1 MHKKIFYLHVII
13 NAKQDGCE
21 STLAGIES
29 QVFVLKCENICTGP
43 ATGEEYVLCWYL
55 WKLTWYSAL

>member
-1 MHKKIFYLHVII
+1 MKHKDGKKWVGVRMHKKIFYLHVII

-29 QVFVLKCENICTGP
+29 
-43 ATGEEYVLCWYL
+43 
-55 WKLTWYSAL
+55 